1 MLALCSLHSLYQK
14 QRENSSVVFERTVA
28 EFLLSPSIPLPE
40 DIIEECV
47 WQEPLLSEEVSLQN
61 WKRLLAFNLLCEL
74 SSSHQKEMSA
84 KVRLFGR
91 HPWNQSSQYF
101 RSLVAI
107 NHAFAKMPVP
117 EVGAHLL
124 ESGAA
129 LIDLHEYC
137 PWLSLP
143 YHPQHVEFGLFISL
157 LALLTKRQDLQEI
170 VSQLARWQLNTLDA
184 SARPLN
190 GLFVREKEGK
200 SFQHLCLSYLL
211 FRSAASLTG
220 EPSFAAAANGALQGI
235 RELYEK
241 KESRIE
247 PLWALIEKWLE
258 RFKSAP
264 AAHRI
269 DRTYL
274 RSLDRSCRIPLSRA
288 ARRVLFA
295 WRAYRTWG
303 IALRRDRYCQL
314 WASILALGG
323 VPRLWN

>member
-28 EFLLSPSIPLPE
+28 EFLRSPSIPLPE

-170 VSQLARWQLNTLDA
+170 VLQLARWQLNTLDA

-211 FRSAASLTG
+211 FRSAASLTE
-220 EPSFAAAANGALQGI
+220 EPSFAAAA
-235 RELYEK
+235 E
-241 KESRIE
+241 
-247 PLWALIEKWLE
+247 W
-258 RFKSAP
+258 
-264 AAHRI
+264 
-269 DRTYL
+269 
-274 RSLDRSCRIPLSRA
+274 SL
-288 ARRVLFA
+288 AR
-295 WRAYRTWG
+295 
-303 IALRRDRYCQL
+303 DP
-314 WASILALGG
+314 G
-323 VPRLWN
+323 VI